1 MNIDPQ
7 DLTVLIV
14 EDDPHV
20 LLGCQQALALEDIPS
35 VGVGSAEEALKR
47 VGENFAG
54 IVISDIRLPGID
66 GLELLTRLKAL
77 DKSLP
82 VVLITGHGDISMAV
96 GAMRNGAYDFMEK
109 PFSPERLVDVARRA
123 LEQRGLARE
132 VWSLRRQLAERDS
145 LEGRIIGRS
154 PAMQNLR
161 ELIANVAD
169 TSANVLI
176 EGETGTGKELVA
188 RCLHD
193 FSRRHAH
200 QFVALNCGGL
210 PENLFESEIFGHEA
224 NAFTGAGKRRIGKIE
239 HAHEGTLFL
248 DEVESMPI
256 NLQIKLLRVLQ
267 ERTLERLGSNQSVAV
282 DCRVIAATKSDL
294 DELSRASQFRSDLY
308 YRLNV
313 VTLELPPLR
322 ERRED
327 ILQLFEHFL
336 QQSSLRFDRTAPE
349 LDNQTL
355 SSLMSHDWPGNVR
368 ELRNVAERFALGLPA
383 FKKRRRQH
391 RPRPGLY
398 RSGGSL
404 RTQPAQRRP
413 ATQRRQLDP
422 SQPGAGD
429 GQDHPVR
436 QSQKIWV
443 ESLMDLFLKA
453 ALGAAVVLILAA
465 LAKTRNYYIAGL
477 VPLFPTFALIAHYI
491 VGKGRSVEDLK
502 TTILFGMWSIIPY
515 FVYLATLYV
524 MVDRMRLE
532 ASLAVAAVAW
542 LMAATIL
549 VSIWVRVH
557 T

>member
-1 MNIDPQ
+1 MNNE
-7 DLTVLIV
+7 LTVLIV

-20 LLGCQQALALEDIPS
+20 LLGCQQALALEDIRS
-35 VGVGSAEEALKR
+35 EGVSSAEQALAM
-47 VGENFAG
+47 VGDNFPG

-66 GLELLTRLKAL
+66 GLELLKRLKAR
-77 DKSLP
+77 DRSLP

-96 GAMRNGAYDFMEK
+96 GAMRDGAYDFMEK
-109 PFSPERLVDVARRA
+109 PFSPERLVDIARRA

-154 PAMQNLR
+154 PAMQQLR

-193 FSRRHAH
+193 FSRRQPR

-239 HAHEGTLFL
+239 HADGGTLFL
-248 DEVESMPI
+248 DEVESMPL

-267 ERTLERLGSNQSVAV
+267 ERSLERLGSNQSIDV

-294 DELSRASQFRSDLY
+294 DQLSKASQFRSDLY

-327 ILQLFEHFL
+327 ILQLFEYFL
-336 QQSSLRFDRTAPE
+336 QQSSLRFDREAPE

-355 SSLMSHDWPGNVR
+355 SNLMSHDWPGNVR

-383 FKKRRRQH
+383 FKKSGSNTAQ
-391 RPRPGLY
+391 GLGFSEAVEAFERNLLNDALQ
-398 RSGGSL
+398 RSGGNL
-404 RTQPAQRRP
+404 TQA
-413 ATQRRQLDP
+413 
-422 SQPGAGD
+422 SQELGMAKTTLFDKVKIRAG
-429 GQDHPVR
+429 
-436 QSQKIWV
+436 
-443 ESLMDLFLKA
+443 SLMDLILKA
-453 ALGAAVVLILAA
+453 ALGAAVVIILAM

-491 VGKGRSVEDLK
+491 VGKGRSLDDLK
-502 TTILFGMWSIIPY
+502 TTIVFGMWSIIPY
-515 FVYLATLYV
+515 FVYLAALYV
-524 MVDRMRLE
+524 LVDRMRLE
-532 ASLAVAAVAW
+532 ASLALAAVAW
-542 LMAATIL
+542 LIAATIL
-549 VSIWVRVH
+549 VSVWVRLH
-557 T
+557 

>member
-1 MNIDPQ
+1 MNN

-20 LLGCQQALALEDIPS
+20 LLGCQQALALEDIRS
-35 VGVGSAEEALKR
+35 EGVSSAEQALAL
-47 VGENFAG
+47 VGDNFPG
-54 IVISDIRLPGID
+54 IVISDIRLPGMD
-66 GLELLTRLKAL
+66 GLELLKHLKAR
-77 DKSLP
+77 DRTLP

-96 GAMRNGAYDFMEK
+96 GAMRDGAYDFMEK

-123 LEQRGLARE
+123 LEQRSLARE

-154 PAMQNLR
+154 PAMQQLR

-193 FSRRHAH
+193 FSRRQPQ

-239 HAHEGTLFL
+239 HAHGGTLFL
-248 DEVESMPI
+248 DEVESMPL

-267 ERTLERLGSNQSVAV
+267 ERTLERLGSNQSIDV

-294 DELSRASQFRSDLY
+294 DQLSKASQFRSDLY

-327 ILQLFEHFL
+327 ILQLFEYFL
-336 QQSSLRFDRTAPE
+336 QQSSLRFDRAAPE

-383 FKKRRRQH
+383 FKK
-391 RPRPGLY
+391 PGSNAAQGLGFSEAVEAFERNLLSDALQ
-398 RSGGSL
+398 RSGGNL
-404 RTQPAQRRP
+404 TQA
-413 ATQRRQLDP
+413 
-422 SQPGAGD
+422 SQ
-429 GQDHPVR
+429 
-436 QSQKIWV
+436 
-443 ESLMDLFLKA
+443 E
-453 ALGAAVVLILAA
+453 LGM
-465 LAKTRNYYIAGL
+465 AKTTLFDKVKKYGL
-477 VPLFPTFALIAHYI
+477 AH
-491 VGKGRSVEDLK
+491 
-502 TTILFGMWSIIPY
+502 
-515 FVYLATLYV
+515 
-524 MVDRMRLE
+524 
-532 ASLAVAAVAW
+532 
-542 LMAATIL
+542 
-549 VSIWVRVH
+549 
-557 T
+557 

>member
-1 MNIDPQ
+1 MNHE
-7 DLTVLIV
+7 LTVLIV

-20 LLGCQQALALEDIPS
+20 LLGCQQALALEDIRS
-35 VGVGSAEEALKR
+35 EGVSTAEQALAMVGD
-47 VGENFAG
+47 NFPG

-66 GLELLTRLKAL
+66 GLELLKRLKAR
-77 DKSLP
+77 DASLP

-96 GAMRNGAYDFMEK
+96 DAMRDGAYDFMEK
-109 PFSPERLVDVARRA
+109 PFSPERLVDAARRA
-123 LEQRGLARE
+123 LEQRSLARE

-154 PAMQNLR
+154 QAMQQLR

-193 FSRRHAH
+193 FSRRQPR

-224 NAFTGAGKRRIGKIE
+224 NAFTGAGKRRVGKIE
-239 HAHEGTLFL
+239 HADGGTLFL
-248 DEVESMPI
+248 DEVESMPL

-267 ERTLERLGSNQSVAV
+267 ERTLERLGSNQSIDV

-294 DELSRASQFRSDLY
+294 DQLSKVSQFRSDLY

-336 QQSSLRFDRTAPE
+336 QQSSLRFDRAVPE

-383 FKKRRRQH
+383 FKKTGSITSQ
-391 RPRPGLY
+391 GLGFSEAVEAFERNLLSDALQ
-398 RSGGSL
+398 RSGGNLTQASL
-404 RTQPAQRRP
+404 
-413 ATQRRQLDP
+413 
-422 SQPGAGD
+422 
-429 GQDHPVR
+429 
-436 QSQKIWV
+436 
-443 ESLMDLFLKA
+443 E
-453 ALGAAVVLILAA
+453 LGM
-465 LAKTRNYYIAGL
+465 AKTTLFDKVKKYGL
-477 VPLFPTFALIAHYI
+477 AH
-491 VGKGRSVEDLK
+491 
-502 TTILFGMWSIIPY
+502 
-515 FVYLATLYV
+515 
-524 MVDRMRLE
+524 
-532 ASLAVAAVAW
+532 
-542 LMAATIL
+542 
-549 VSIWVRVH
+549 
-557 T
+557 

>member
-1 MNIDPQ
+1 MNN
-7 DLTVLIV
+7 DLSVLIV

-20 LLGCQQALALEDIPS
+20 LLGCQQALTLEDIPC
-35 VGVGSAEEALKR
+35 VGVGSAEEALER
-47 VGENFAG
+47 VGDNFAG

-66 GLELLTRLKAL
+66 GLELLTRLKAR
-77 DKSLP
+77 DRSLP

-96 GAMRNGAYDFMEK
+96 GAMQKGAYDFMEK

-123 LEQRGLARE
+123 LEQRSLARE
-132 VWSLRRQLAERDS
+132 VSSLRRQLAERDS

-193 FSRRHAH
+193 FSRRHTK

-239 HAHEGTLFL
+239 HADGGTLFL
-248 DEVESMPI
+248 DEVESMPLP
-256 NLQIKLLRVLQ
+256 LQIKLLRVLQ

-294 DELSRASQFRSDLY
+294 DESSKAGEFRSDLY

-336 QQSSLRFDRTAPE
+336 QQSSLRFDRAVPD

-355 SSLMSHDWPGNVR
+355 SNLMSHDWPGNVR

-383 FKKRRRQH
+383 FKKSGASGSNQGLAFAEAVEAFERNLLERR
-391 RPRPGLY
+391 LA
-398 RSGGSL
+398 
-404 RTQPAQRRP
+404 AQRRQP
-413 ATQRRQLDP
+413 DP
-422 SQPGAGD
+422 GQPGTGD
-429 GQDHPVR
+429 GQDHAVR
-436 QSQKIWV
+436 QSEEV
-443 ESLMDLFLKA
+443 RAEPLMDLILKA
-453 ALGAAVVLILAA
+453 TLGAAVVVILAA
-465 LAKTRNYYIAGL
+465 LAKTKNYYIAGL

-491 VGKGRSVEDLK
+491 VGKGRSLEDLK
-502 TTILFGMWSIIPY
+502 TTIVFGMWSIIPY
-515 FVYLATLYV
+515 FIYLATLYV

-542 LMAATIL
+542 LMAATVL
-549 VSIWVRVH
+549 VTVWVRLH
-557 T
+557 G

>member
-1 MNIDPQ
+1 MNNA
-7 DLTVLIV
+7 LTVLIV

-20 LLGCQQALALEDIPS
+20 LLGCQQALALEEIQS
-35 VGVGSAEEALKR
+35 QGVSSAEQALAL
-47 VGENFAG
+47 VGDNFPG

-66 GLELLTRLKAL
+66 GLELLKRLKAR
-77 DKSLP
+77 DHSLP

-96 GAMRNGAYDFMEK
+96 GAMRDGAYDFMEK
-109 PFSPERLVDVARRA
+109 PFSPERLVDAARRA

-132 VWSLRRQLAERDS
+132 VWSLRRQLAERES

-154 PAMQNLR
+154 PAMQQLR

-176 EGETGTGKELVA
+176 EGETGTGKELIA

-193 FSRRHAH
+193 FSRRQPK

-239 HAHEGTLFL
+239 HAEGGTLFL
-248 DEVESMPI
+248 DEVESMPL

-267 ERTLERLGSNQSVAV
+267 ERTLERLGSNQSIDV

-294 DELSRASQFRSDLY
+294 DQLSKDSQFRSDLY

-327 ILQLFEHFL
+327 ILQLFEYFL
-336 QQSSLRFDRTAPE
+336 QQSSLRFDRAPPD

-383 FKKRRRQH
+383 FKKAGSNVAQ
-391 RPRPGLY
+391 GLGFSEAVEAFERNLLSDALQ
-398 RSGGSL
+398 RSGGNL
-404 RTQPAQRRP
+404 TQA
-413 ATQRRQLDP
+413 
-422 SQPGAGD
+422 SQ
-429 GQDHPVR
+429 
-436 QSQKIWV
+436 
-443 ESLMDLFLKA
+443 E
-453 ALGAAVVLILAA
+453 LGM
-465 LAKTRNYYIAGL
+465 AKTTLFDKVKKYGL
-477 VPLFPTFALIAHYI
+477 AH
-491 VGKGRSVEDLK
+491 
-502 TTILFGMWSIIPY
+502 
-515 FVYLATLYV
+515 
-524 MVDRMRLE
+524 
-532 ASLAVAAVAW
+532 
-542 LMAATIL
+542 
-549 VSIWVRVH
+549 
-557 T
+557 

>member
-1 MNIDPQ
+1 MNN

-20 LLGCQQALALEDIPS
+20 LLGCQQALALEDIRS
-35 VGVGSAEEALKR
+35 EGVSSAEQALAL
-47 VGENFAG
+47 VGDNFPG
-54 IVISDIRLPGID
+54 IVISDIRLPGMD
-66 GLELLTRLKAL
+66 GLELLKHLKAR
-77 DKSLP
+77 DRTLP

-96 GAMRNGAYDFMEK
+96 GAMRDGAYDFMEK

-123 LEQRGLARE
+123 LEQRSLARE

-154 PAMQNLR
+154 PAMQQLR

-193 FSRRHAH
+193 FSRRQPQ

-239 HAHEGTLFL
+239 HAHGGTLFL
-248 DEVESMPI
+248 DEVESMPL

-267 ERTLERLGSNQSVAV
+267 ERTLERLGSNQSIDV

-294 DELSRASQFRSDLY
+294 DQLSKVSQFRSDLY

-327 ILQLFEHFL
+327 ILQLFEYFL
-336 QQSSLRFDRTAPE
+336 QQSSLRFDRETPE

-383 FKKRRRQH
+383 FKK
-391 RPRPGLY
+391 PGSNVAQGLGFSEAVEAFERNLLNDALQ
-398 RSGGSL
+398 RSSGNL
-404 RTQPAQRRP
+404 TQA
-413 ATQRRQLDP
+413 
-422 SQPGAGD
+422 SQ
-429 GQDHPVR
+429 
-436 QSQKIWV
+436 
-443 ESLMDLFLKA
+443 E
-453 ALGAAVVLILAA
+453 LGM
-465 LAKTRNYYIAGL
+465 AKTTLFDKVKKYGL
-477 VPLFPTFALIAHYI
+477 AH
-491 VGKGRSVEDLK
+491 
-502 TTILFGMWSIIPY
+502 
-515 FVYLATLYV
+515 
-524 MVDRMRLE
+524 
-532 ASLAVAAVAW
+532 
-542 LMAATIL
+542 
-549 VSIWVRVH
+549 
-557 T
+557 

>member
-1 MNIDPQ
+1 MNNA
-7 DLTVLIV
+7 LTVLIV

-20 LLGCQQALALEDIPS
+20 LLGCQQALALEDIQS
-35 VGVGSAEEALKR
+35 QGVSSAEQALAL
-47 VGENFAG
+47 VGDNFPG

-66 GLELLTRLKAL
+66 GLELLKRLKAR
-77 DKSLP
+77 DHSLP

-96 GAMRNGAYDFMEK
+96 GAMRDGAYDFMEK
-109 PFSPERLVDVARRA
+109 PFSPERLVDAARRA

-132 VWSLRRQLAERDS
+132 VWSLRRQLAERES

-154 PAMQNLR
+154 PAMQQLR

-193 FSRRHAH
+193 FSRRQPK

-239 HAHEGTLFL
+239 HAEGGTLFL
-248 DEVESMPI
+248 DEVESMPL

-267 ERTLERLGSNQSVAV
+267 ERTLERLGSNQSIDV

-294 DELSRASQFRSDLY
+294 DQLSKVSQFRSDLY

-327 ILQLFEHFL
+327 ILQLFEYFL
-336 QQSSLRFDRTAPE
+336 QQSSLRFDRAPPE

-383 FKKRRRQH
+383 FKKAGSNVAQ
-391 RPRPGLY
+391 GLGFSEAVEAFERNLLSDALQ
-398 RSGGSL
+398 RSGGNL
-404 RTQPAQRRP
+404 TQA
-413 ATQRRQLDP
+413 
-422 SQPGAGD
+422 SQ
-429 GQDHPVR
+429 
-436 QSQKIWV
+436 
-443 ESLMDLFLKA
+443 E
-453 ALGAAVVLILAA
+453 LGM
-465 LAKTRNYYIAGL
+465 AKTTLFDKVKKYGL
-477 VPLFPTFALIAHYI
+477 AH
-491 VGKGRSVEDLK
+491 
-502 TTILFGMWSIIPY
+502 
-515 FVYLATLYV
+515 
-524 MVDRMRLE
+524 
-532 ASLAVAAVAW
+532 
-542 LMAATIL
+542 
-549 VSIWVRVH
+549 
-557 T
+557 

>member
-1 MNIDPQ
+1 MNN

-20 LLGCQQALALEDIPS
+20 LLGCQQALALEDIRS
-35 VGVGSAEEALKR
+35 EGVSSAEQALAL
-47 VGENFAG
+47 VGDNFPG
-54 IVISDIRLPGID
+54 IVISDIRLPGMD
-66 GLELLTRLKAL
+66 GLELLKHLKAR
-77 DKSLP
+77 DRTLP

-96 GAMRNGAYDFMEK
+96 GAMRDGAYDFMEK

-123 LEQRGLARE
+123 LEQRSLARE

-154 PAMQNLR
+154 PAMQQLR

-193 FSRRHAH
+193 FSRRQPQ

-239 HAHEGTLFL
+239 HAHGGTLFL
-248 DEVESMPI
+248 DEVESMPL

-267 ERTLERLGSNQSVAV
+267 ERTLERLGSNQSIDV

-294 DELSRASQFRSDLY
+294 DQLSKASQFRSDLY

-327 ILQLFEHFL
+327 ILQLFEYFL
-336 QQSSLRFDRTAPE
+336 QQSSLRFDRAAPE

-383 FKKRRRQH
+383 FKK
-391 RPRPGLY
+391 PGSNAAQGLGFSEAVEAFERNLLNDALQ
-398 RSGGSL
+398 RSGGNL
-404 RTQPAQRRP
+404 TQA
-413 ATQRRQLDP
+413 
-422 SQPGAGD
+422 SQ
-429 GQDHPVR
+429 
-436 QSQKIWV
+436 
-443 ESLMDLFLKA
+443 E
-453 ALGAAVVLILAA
+453 LGM
-465 LAKTRNYYIAGL
+465 AKTTLFDKVKKYGL
-477 VPLFPTFALIAHYI
+477 SH
-491 VGKGRSVEDLK
+491 
-502 TTILFGMWSIIPY
+502 
-515 FVYLATLYV
+515 
-524 MVDRMRLE
+524 
-532 ASLAVAAVAW
+532 
-542 LMAATIL
+542 
-549 VSIWVRVH
+549 
-557 T
+557 

>member
-1 MNIDPQ
+1 MNTE
-7 DLTVLIV
+7 LTVLIV

-20 LLGCQQALALEDIPS
+20 LLGCQQALALEDIHS
-35 VGVGSAEEALKR
+35 QGVGSAEEALAV
-47 VGENFAG
+47 VGDNFAG

-66 GLELLTRLKAL
+66 GLELLKRLKER
-77 DKSLP
+77 DRTLP
-82 VVLITGHGDISMAV
+82 VVLITGHGDVSMAV
-96 GAMRNGAYDFMEK
+96 GAMRDGAYDFMEK

-145 LEGRIIGRS
+145 LEGKIIGRS
-154 PAMQNLR
+154 AAMQNLR
-161 ELIANVAD
+161 ALIANVAD

-193 FSRRHAH
+193 FSRRQTH

-239 HAHEGTLFL
+239 HAHNGTLFL

-256 NLQIKLLRVLQ
+256 PLQIKLLRVLQ

-294 DELSRASQFRSDLY
+294 ADLSKANQFRSDLY

-336 QQSSLRFDRTAPE
+336 QLSSLRFDREPPQ
-349 LDNQTL
+349 LDPQTM
-355 SSLMSHDWPGNVR
+355 SALMSHDWPGNVR
-368 ELRNVAERFALGLPA
+368 ELRNVAERYALGLPA
-383 FKKRRRQH
+383 FKKS
-391 RPRPGLY
+391 GLSTQAQSLGFSEAVEAFERNLLSEALQ
-398 RSGGSL
+398 RSGGNL
-404 RTQPAQRRP
+404 
-413 ATQRRQLDP
+413 
-422 SQPGAGD
+422 SQA
-429 GQDHPVR
+429 
-436 QSQKIWV
+436 SQ
-443 ESLMDLFLKA
+443 E
-453 ALGAAVVLILAA
+453 LGM
-465 LAKTRNYYIAGL
+465 AKTTLFDKVKKYGL
-477 VPLFPTFALIAHYI
+477 
-491 VGKGRSVEDLK
+491 G
-502 TTILFGMWSIIPY
+502 
-515 FVYLATLYV
+515 
-524 MVDRMRLE
+524 
-532 ASLAVAAVAW
+532 
-542 LMAATIL
+542 
-549 VSIWVRVH
+549 
-557 T
+557 